1 MPDRDGDERPDT
13 GAADDAGIDAAA
25 ARLDLFKTLGD
36 NTRYAIYL
44 ELARSLRPVTTAEIA
59 DTIGLHPNT
68 VRPHLERMRD
78 VGLVAVEVGG
88 RGEIGRPQHR
98 YSLAVDAPS
107 LGLEPPVMPVLARM
121 VLAMAARLGAGPD
134 DARAVG
140 AEEGARRA
148 VPYRQAPSSLE
159 ALVSDL
165 DRLGFDPVVSDAF
178 AADASG
184 NPVLDPDTAVVAF
197 ANCPFGDLPDQ
208 HPDLVCS
215 LHHGLVAGFVAG
227 MGDAEIAEFCTVV
240 DRTPCQ
246 VTVTVSGRT

>member
-1 MPDRDGDERPDT
+1 MVVPPAQTHPDPR
-13 GAADDAGIDAAA
+13 

-44 ELARSLRPVTTAEIA
+44 ELARANKPLTTAEIA
-59 DTIGLHPNT
+59 DTIDLHPNT

-78 VGLVAVEVGG
+78 TGLVVVEVGG

-98 YSLAVDAPS
+98 YSLAADAPS

-121 VLAMAARLGAGPD
+121 VLAMAERLGASPD

-140 AEEGARRA
+140 AGEGASRA
-148 VPYRQAPSSLE
+148 ERFSDAPSSLE
-159 ALVSDL
+159 AIVSEL
-165 DRLGFDPVVSDAF
+165 DILGFDPVVSPDA
-178 AADASG
+178 D
-184 NPVLDPDTAVVAF
+184 DPDAAVIAF
-197 ANCPFGDLPDQ
+197 ANCPFGDLAVD

-215 LHHGLVAGFVAG
+215 LHHGLIAGFVRR
-227 MGDAEIAEFCTVV
+227 MGDAEVRSFCTVA

-246 VTVTVSGRT
+246 VTVGDVNR